1 MEANSR
7 FYSVDSDDA
16 LYHKDEAQID
26 EVHFT
31 SNSDTSTLNSMSPSS
46 TSHDD
51 KLDSNPQESIEA
63 PFDTNISKFHSIDD
77 IQQFM
82 KSHSTPNGLNI
93 HTSKYQDNT
102 GNYNCGNF
110 SMH

>member
-31 SNSDTSTLNSMSPSS
+31 SNSHTSTVNFMSPSS

-51 KLDSNPQESIEA
+51 KLDSNPQESIET
-63 PFDTNISKFHSIDD
+63 PYNISKFHSIDD

-82 KSHSTPNGLNI
+82 KSHSTPNGSNV
-93 HTSKYQDNT
+93 HTSKY
-102 GNYNCGNF
+102 
-110 SMH
+110 